1 MRGRVNI
8 WLLGLA
14 VIVGVAFGLT
24 LWEEMSSDI
33 NRSPEISF
41 SEDVITVSV
50 TDGDEALL
58 EGVTAT
64 DPEDGDVT
72 DSVVIEGLSEF
83 DDDLSREVTYVAFDS
98 NNNVTKATRTIYYSD
113 YTSPVI
119 ELTSELKVTVGE
131 QINIQDC
138 VTVSDVLDGNIT
150 NLLQITESNYDRYTA
165 GEYSVTLRVTN
176 SAGDTTEQAFTIECV
191 EASEA
196 TSVGI
201 ILTTYSVTLD
211 EGADFDP
218 EDYLDS
224 VTGRDRYGELLTVD
238 DVKITDPV
246 NTSEPGTYTVIYT
259 LTGDGE
265 TGTTRLTVIVN

>member
-1 MRGRVNI
+1 M

-14 VIVGVAFGLT
+14 VVVGVVFGLT
-24 LWEEMSSDI
+24 LWSEMSSDI

-41 SEDVITVSV
+41 TEDAITVSV
-50 TDGDEALL
+50 ADGDEVLL

-83 DDDLSREVTYVAFDS
+83 ADDYSRQVTYVAFDS

-113 YTSPVI
+113 YSAPVI

-138 VTVSDVLDGNIT
+138 VSVSDVLDGNIT
-150 NLLQITESNYDRYTA
+150 NLLQVTESNYDRYTA
-165 GEYSVTLRVTN
+165 GEYSVTLKVTN

-191 EASEA
+191 DASEA

-201 ILTTYSVTLD
+201 VLTTYSVTLD

-224 VTGRDRYGELLTVD
+224 VTGRDKYGEQLTVD
-238 DVKITDPV
+238 DVKITNPV